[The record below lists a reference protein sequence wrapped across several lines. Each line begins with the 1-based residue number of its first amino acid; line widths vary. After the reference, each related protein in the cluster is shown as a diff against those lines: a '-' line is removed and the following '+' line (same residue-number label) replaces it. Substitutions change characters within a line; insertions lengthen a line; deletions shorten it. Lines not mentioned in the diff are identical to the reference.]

1 VILKFLLKK
10 RLIFIPLI
18 IIIAVLAIGG
28 IVLAA
33 NQLIIPGQA
42 NIVSATYDIEVYA
55 DPACTIPLTP
65 PLTWSILPTGEKR
78 SKTVYVKNVG
88 NSDALITPTLQTS
101 VSGVTL
107 APVSVTVPRGGSI
120 GLSLQLISTPSASL
134 GSASLTITLS
144 SVQASQATTTTTTTP
159 P

>member
-1 VILKFLLKK
+1 MKFLLKK
-10 RLIFIPLI
+10 RLVFIPLI

-33 NQLIIPGQA
+33 NQVIIQGQA

-78 SKTVYVKNVG
+78 SKTVYVKNIG
-88 NSDALITPTLQTS
+88 NSDALVTAALQTS

-107 APVSVTVPRGGSI
+107 APVQVTVPRGGST
-120 GLSLQLISTPSASL
+120 GLSLQLNAAPTAPL
-134 GSASLTITLS
+134 GSAALTIVLT
-144 SVQASQATTTTTTTP
+144 SVQASQATSTTTTTP

>member
-1 VILKFLLKK
+1 MKFLLKK
-10 RLIFIPLI
+10 RLVFIPLI

-33 NQLIIPGQA
+33 NQVIISGQA

-55 DPACTIPLTP
+55 DPACTIQLTP

-78 SKTVYVKNVG
+78 SKTVYVKNIG
-88 NSDALITPTLQTS
+88 NSDALVTPTLQSS

-107 APVSVTVPRGGSI
+107 TPVQVTVPRGGSVA
-120 GLSLQLISTPSASL
+120 LSLQLNATANASL
-134 GSASLTITLS
+134 GSSTLTITLT
-144 SVQASQATTTTTTTP
+144 SVQYSQATTTTTP
-159 P
+159 VP